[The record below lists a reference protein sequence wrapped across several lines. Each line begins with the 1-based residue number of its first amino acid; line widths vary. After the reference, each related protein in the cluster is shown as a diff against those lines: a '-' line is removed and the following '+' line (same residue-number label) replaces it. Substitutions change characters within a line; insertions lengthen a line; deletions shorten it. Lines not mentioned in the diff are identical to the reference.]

1 MELSG
6 SFGALMVPSI
16 GIGFFSAYALSY
28 ILKKSYNPSEFWN
41 ITFGFPVVLLVIQ
54 LILILK
60 VHKN

>member
-1 MELSG
+1 
-6 SFGALMVPSI
+6 MVPSI

-28 ILKKSYNPSEFWN
+28 ILKKSNNPSEFWH